1 MDAPER
7 DRRICA
13 LIHAA
18 MLVSVAV
25 YGGVVA
31 FYRLTVAP
39 DATPPP
45 RLEVIFAA
53 LAALSVVQL
62 AGAALGA
69 RAILRSGRGEPSGRI
84 RASFLL
90 RAAAAEGIAIY
101 AFALGF
107 LGAPAS
113 RVLVL
118 FGLGI
123 ASLAACA
130 PGRAA
135 WARAARAAGA
145 GPEAVAPR

>member
-1 MDAPER
+1 VEARER
-7 DRRICA
+7 DRRIAA

-31 FYRLTVAP
+31 FYRLAVAP
-39 DATPPP
+39 DAVPPP
-45 RLEVIFAA
+45 RLDVVFAA
-53 LAALSVVQL
+53 LAGLSVAQL
-62 AGAALGA
+62 AGAAVAA
-69 RAILRSGRGEPSGRI
+69 RAILRSGRGEPSARV
-84 RASFLL
+84 RASFLV

-113 RVLVL
+113 RVLTL
-118 FGLGI
+118 FGLG
-123 ASLAACA
+123 LAALLACA
-130 PGRAA
+130 PRRAA

-145 GPEAVAPR
+145 GPEEVAPR